1 MDSIRNALKN
11 MSLTNTKSLLKYITS
26 PIGMYMLWVT
36 LHYIAAHLY
45 KNHCAPSGF
54 WGFLLSPLM
63 ASTPYCTGLV
73 WILQNSVIKFMAIW
87 TIIGSWVNYNLNH
100 NEIQATQNNPNDPN
114 KKEEVIN
121 KNEKENE
128 KED

>member
-1 MDSIRNALKN
+1 MDSIKNALKG
-11 MSLTNTKSLLKYITS
+11 MALINTKSLLKYISS
-26 PIGMYMLWVT
+26 PVGMYMVWVT

-73 WILQNSVIKFMAIW
+73 WILQNSAIKFMAIW
-87 TIIGSWVNYNLNH
+87 TIVGSWISYNLNH
-100 NEIQATQNNPNDPN
+100 NETQGIQNDY
-114 KKEEVIN
+114 KKEEVMDKNEEVID
-121 KNEKENE
+121 KNEKE
-128 KED
+128 D

>member
-1 MDSIRNALKN
+1 MDSIKNALKS
-11 MSLTNTKSLLKYITS
+11 MSLTNTKSLLKYVSS
-26 PIGMYMLWVT
+26 PIGMYMLWVI

-45 KNHCAPSGF
+45 KNHCAPSGV

-87 TIIGSWVNYNLNH
+87 TIVGSWISYNLNH
-100 NEIQATQNNPNDPN
+100 NEIQSIKNDSN
-114 KKEEVIN
+114 KKEELQDN
-121 KNEKENE
+121 NEKQE
-128 KED
+128 